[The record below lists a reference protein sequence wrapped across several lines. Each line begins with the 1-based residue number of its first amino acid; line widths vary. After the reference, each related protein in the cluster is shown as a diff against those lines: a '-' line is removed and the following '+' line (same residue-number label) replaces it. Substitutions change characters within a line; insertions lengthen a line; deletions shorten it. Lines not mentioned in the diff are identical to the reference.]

1 MSELPAPHT
10 WKAPA
15 HDPLCR
21 QQHWEGG
28 DCFDCRLIAKVRADE
43 RKQVVAEYVPVLMA
57 HLLQRTDLR
66 AQVEALPVLSLL
78 SGNYVNLDD
87 VLALPAIGGG
97 DE

>member
-10 WKAPA
+10 WKAP

-43 RKQVVAEYVPVLMA
+43 RA
-57 HLLQRTDLR
+57 DLR
-66 AQVEALPVLSLL
+66 AEVQVMKDEAGQALL
-78 SGNYVNLDD
+78 HAETTDEVTAASVGISVLDD
-87 VLALPAIGGG
+87 MLALFDGS
-97 DE
+97 E